1 MKLQKHH
8 FTGKLAGCFIFFLPE
23 RNIQANLKY
32 HKHHIKM
39 TAFNSETFSLTLFSN
54 ALILHPLLESQR
66 LPKCVGDCAS
76 QLYFLLSSPCPL
88 FWPRASLRITPH
100 VSFYPHL
107 GACAD
112 SSQSQFLSV
121 FHSKYHL
128 ENTTSSTKHPLT
140 SCFLFSFFAVNAF
153 EI

>member
-1 MKLQKHH
+1 MLH
-8 FTGKLAGCFIFFLPE
+8 FFLPE

-32 HKHHIKM
+32 HKYHIKM
-39 TAFNSETFSLTLFSN
+39 TAFNSETFSWTLFSN

-66 LPKCVGDCAS
+66 PHDVWGTVPAS
-76 QLYFLLSSPCPL
+76 YISYLSSPCPP
-88 FWPRASLRITPH
+88 FWPRASLRITPRASLH
-100 VSFYPHL
+100 PHL
-107 GACAD
+107 GSCAD

-128 ENTTSSTKHPLT
+128 ENTTSSMKHPLT
-140 SCFLFSFFAVNAF
+140 SRFFPFFAVNAS